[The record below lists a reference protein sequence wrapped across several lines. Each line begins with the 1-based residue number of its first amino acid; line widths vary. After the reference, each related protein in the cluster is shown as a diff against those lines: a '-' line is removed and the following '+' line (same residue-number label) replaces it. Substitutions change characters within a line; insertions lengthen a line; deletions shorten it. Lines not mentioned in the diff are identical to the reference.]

1 MTPTVYLK
9 ILSKVN
15 PELHQSLQDAATPV
29 FHDPERIPAIYNQF
43 TDTFA
48 LEKDPLIAKLK
59 FISVILRLYSPASL
73 IAEINVP
80 HGVRSNLAIALDC
93 RHASGVSHMIARA
106 RVYIRQE
113 RFKIDVEN
121 IVKWIEGREG

>member
-80 HGVRSNLAIALDC
+80 HGVRSRSEEHTSELQSRENLVC
-93 RHASGVSHMIARA
+93 RLLLEKKKQIINNKH
-106 RVYIRQE
+106 
-113 RFKIDVEN
+113 K
-121 IVKWIEGREG
+121 